1 MIFYLTLYGDQ
12 LKSLL
17 VKNDWENSKG
27 SFKVNYARCYR
38 ALLKV
43 FKLDKL
49 VDYMELP
56 NEADRKI
63 QGLEDKIKILVDNSH
78 PPIDDLTKRL
88 KKLEEMASKVK
99 KIRSL

>member
-1 MIFYLTLYGDQ
+1 MIGKLAKAV
-12 LKSLL
+12 LKLIIPDVTEHLL
-17 VKNDWENSKG
+17 
-27 SFKVNYARCYR
+27 R
-38 ALLKV
+38 V

-63 QGLEDKIKILVDNSH
+63 KELEDKIKILVDNSH

-88 KKLEEMASKVK
+88 KKLEEMANKVK

>member
-1 MIFYLTLYGDQ
+1 MIGKIAKAV
-12 LKSLL
+12 LKLIIPDVTEHLL
-17 VKNDWENSKG
+17 
-27 SFKVNYARCYR
+27 R
-38 ALLKV
+38 V

-63 QGLEDKIKILVDNSH
+63 KELEYKIKILVDNSH

-88 KKLEEMASKVK
+88 NKLEEMANKVK

>member
-1 MIFYLTLYGDQ
+1 MIGKIAKAV
-12 LKSLL
+12 LKLIIPDVTEHLL
-17 VKNDWENSKG
+17 
-27 SFKVNYARCYR
+27 R
-38 ALLKV
+38 V

-63 QGLEDKIKILVDNSH
+63 KELEDKIKILVDNSH

-88 KKLEEMASKVK
+88 NKLEEMANKVK

>member
-1 MIFYLTLYGDQ
+1 MIGKLAKAV
-12 LKSLL
+12 LKLIIPDVTEHLL
-17 VKNDWENSKG
+17 
-27 SFKVNYARCYR
+27 R
-38 ALLKV
+38 V

-63 QGLEDKIKILVDNSH
+63 KELEDKIKILVDNSH

-88 KKLEEMASKVK
+88 NKLEEMANKVK